1 MNLDRLLS
9 RNPEDFY
16 HETDSGAYQLVLR
29 LAQPTIIT
37 VGALGSHKYP
47 SGIYLYT
54 GRASRGL
61 RRRIERH
68 LKAEKKLRWHIDYL
82 LEHAQIEGV
91 RVYPEKASEECLINN
106 EMALAVGGIF
116 PMNGFGSSDCRCTSH
131 LMLIPEAQFR
141 NLEPMTGTI
150 PPKRKQDV

>member
-47 SGIYLYT
+47 SG
-54 GRASRGL
+54 
-61 RRRIERH
+61 
-68 LKAEKKLRWHIDYL
+68 
-82 LEHAQIEGV
+82 V
-91 RVYPEKASEECLINN
+91 
-106 EMALAVGGIF
+106 
-116 PMNGFGSSDCRCTSH
+116 CRQ
-131 LMLIPEAQFR
+131 MKWEF
-141 NLEPMTGTI
+141 
-150 PPKRKQDV
+150 